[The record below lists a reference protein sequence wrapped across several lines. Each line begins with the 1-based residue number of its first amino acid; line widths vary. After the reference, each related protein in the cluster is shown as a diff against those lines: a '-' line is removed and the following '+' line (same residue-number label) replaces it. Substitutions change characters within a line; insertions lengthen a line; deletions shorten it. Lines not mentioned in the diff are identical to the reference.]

1 MLHAISA
8 FAVALVLTAA
18 SAASASS
25 DRCTK
30 DALTIEG
37 VPVMATICVPAG
49 ASGSK
54 VTVSETLVGSAGT
67 LNHTTI
73 FDLLPAGVSR
83 TVDDIVLEKLGSKR
97 TLHVTLAYR
106 EGVVTLEHALLLP
119 GAIPVK

>member
-1 MLHAISA
+1 MLQATSA
-8 FAVALVLTAA
+8 FAAVLVLTAA
-18 SAASASS
+18 TAASAQS

-37 VPVMATICVPAG
+37 APVTATICIPAG
-49 ASGSK
+49 ATGPK
-54 VTVSETLVGSAGT
+54 LAVTETLVGGT
-67 LNHTTI
+67 ATIRHTTS

-83 TVDDIVLEKLGSKR
+83 TVDDIALDRLGSRR

-106 EGVVTLEHALLLP
+106 EGIVTLEHALLLP

>member
-1 MLHAISA
+1 MLQAISA
-8 FAVALVLTAA
+8 FATVLVLTAA
-18 SAASASS
+18 TAASAQS

-37 VPVMATICVPAG
+37 ASVTATICVPAG
-49 ASGSK
+49 ATGPK
-54 VTVSETLVGSAGT
+54 VAVTETLVGSAGT
-67 LNHTTI
+67 VSHTTS
-73 FDLLPAGVSR
+73 FELLPVGVSR